1 VPGPVYDSAAPPPT
15 PLGAA
20 HAAWR
25 SRSLLRVLVARDLAV
40 RYKRSVLGVWWTLL
54 NPLLE
59 MAVFWVV
66 FSQVFRFAIPGIPY
80 SLYVLSGLVVFTSF
94 RQTVIGCAG
103 ATLNH
108 ADLLRK
114 VRVEPAMFS
123 LSTAGAN
130 LVTFCVTLV
139 PLAIGMVIAGVAPSP
154 AALLAVPLVVA
165 LGATAFGLGLALSP
179 LVARFPDTADLLAIV
194 LTLVGYLAPVFYPA
208 EVVPDQYEIV
218 QKLNPLYHFV
228 TLFRELLF
236 GSGVGSATSWAVV
249 IGSAVVSLTLAH
261 VVYRA
266 LRRGTF
272 AVL

>member
-1 VPGPVYDSAAPPPT
+1 VGSAR
-15 PLGAA
+15 
-20 HAAWR
+20 AAWR
-25 SRSLLRVLVARDLAV
+25 LRSLLRVLVARDLAV

-114 VRVEPAMFS
+114 VRVEPAVFS

-130 LVTFCVTLV
+130 LVTFCVTLI
-139 PLAIGMVIAGVAPSP
+139 PLAIGMAIAGVAPGP
-154 AALLAVPLVVA
+154 EVVLVVPLVLA

-179 LVARFPDTADLLAIV
+179 LVARFPDTADLLAIA

-208 EVVPDQYEIV
+208 DVVPDQYQFI
-218 QKLNPLYHFV
+218 QKLNPLYYFV
-228 TLFRELLF
+228 TLFRDLLF
-236 GSGVGSATSWAVV
+236 GSGAGSATSWAVV
-249 IGSAVVSLTLAH
+249 AASAVVSLGLAH